1 MAHAV
6 IVAEDNFVDGKF
18 KNKDPHGWTG
28 AFMNTKSQSVKIFM
42 DWLGMDSDEFATM
55 FDTYNVKNSAGKVM
69 PDFMKKRIMNDY
81 ALIVLVGSVAQN
93 KMLDGQVVDLSNGSL
108 YILPHPSGRN
118 RLLNDEVVREKC
130 RRYGREIALIARA
143 LHRSTLRK

>member
-6 IVAEDNFVDGKF
+6 IVAEQFNSNSSFDIVNPK
-18 KNKDPHGWTG
+18 GWGG
-28 AFMNTKSQSVKIFM
+28 AFMNPKSQSVKIFM
-42 DWLGMDSDEFATM
+42 DWLGMNHEEFATI
-55 FDTYNVKNSAGKVM
+55 FETYNVKNSEGKVM
-69 PDFMKKRIMNDY
+69 PDFMKKRIMSDY
-81 ALIVLVGSVAQN
+81 ALVVLVGNIAHK
-93 KMLDGQVVDLSNGSL
+93 KMLEDKVYDLGNGSL

-118 RLLNDEVVREKC
+118 RQLNDDVVKEKC